1 MLSHAWLISGGCV
14 QIVDIESE
22 GKKVDLK
29 TLEWIHMHKTAALLE
44 VSVVCGAILAGASE
58 EDIAK
63 VRASA

>member
-1 MLSHAWLISGGCV
+1 M